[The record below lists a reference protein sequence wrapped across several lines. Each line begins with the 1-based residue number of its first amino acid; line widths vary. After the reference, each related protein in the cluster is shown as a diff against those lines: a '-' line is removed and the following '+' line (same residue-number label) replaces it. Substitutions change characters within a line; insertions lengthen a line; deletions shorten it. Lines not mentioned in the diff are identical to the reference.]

1 MKNMNKYEN
10 CLLCPRK
17 CGINRRTGQTGVC
30 GVSSEIKV
38 ARAALHYWEEPCIS
52 GKRGSGAVF
61 FSGCSLHCVFCQNR
75 EISDGKEGKV
85 ISKERLSDIFMELT
99 DKGANNINLVTP
111 GQYIPDIVWAVND
124 AKSRGMKLPIIYNT
138 SGYENVTELKLLEGI
153 VDVYLPDFK
162 YMDSRLSQQY
172 SYAADYT
179 ETAKKALEEMIRQT
193 GKPVFFTAEDEL
205 VKEGYVEEQIMKRGV
220 IVRHLLLPACVKD
233 SKAVIKYLYDTY
245 KDDIY
250 ISIMNQYTPINRIK
264 EYDNL
269 NRRVTKKE
277 YDEVVDYAIE
287 LGVVNGFIQ
296 EGGTADESFIP
307 EFDYTGL
314 L

>member
-75 EISDGKEGKV
+75 EISDGKAGKV
-85 ISKERLSDIFMELT
+85 ISKERLSDIFMELA

-162 YMDSRLSQQY
+162 YMDSTLSARYSRTKDYPSVAKQALSEMVRQQPDVVIDD
-172 SYAADYT
+172 A
-179 ETAKKALEEMIRQT
+179 T
-193 GKPVFFTAEDEL
+193 GLIQK
-205 VKEGYVEEQIMKRGV
+205 GV
-220 IVRHLLLPACVKD
+220 IVRQLLLPGHVNDA
-233 SKAVIKYLYDTY
+233 KAVLKYLYDTY
-245 KDDIY
+245 HDHVY
-250 ISIMNQYTPINRIK
+250 ISMMSQFTPIALKDYPEINRTVTRR
-264 EYDNL
+264 EYERL
-269 NRRVTKKE
+269 I
-277 YDEVVDYAIE
+277 DYALEI
-287 LGVVNGFIQ
+287 GITNAFIQ
-296 EGGTADESFIP
+296 EGDVAKDSFIP
-307 EFDYTGL
+307 AFDCEGV
-314 L
+314 

>member
-17 CGINRRTGQTGVC
+17 CGINRSTGQTGVC

-75 EISDGKEGKV
+75 EISDGKAGKV
-85 ISKERLSDIFMELT
+85 ISKERMSDIFIELA

-162 YMDSRLSQQY
+162 YMDSTLSARYSRAKDYPSVAKQALSEMVRQQP
-172 SYAADYT
+172 DVVIDD
-179 ETAKKALEEMIRQT
+179 AKGLIQK
-193 GKPVFFTAEDEL
+193 
-205 VKEGYVEEQIMKRGV
+205 GV
-220 IVRHLLLPACVKD
+220 IVRQLLLPGHVNDA
-233 SKAVIKYLYDTY
+233 KAVLKYLYDTY
-245 KDDIY
+245 HDHVY
-250 ISIMNQYTPINRIK
+250 ISMMSQFTPIALKDYPEINRTVTRR
-264 EYDNL
+264 EYERL
-269 NRRVTKKE
+269 
-277 YDEVVDYAIE
+277 VDYALEI
-287 LGVVNGFIQ
+287 GITNAFIQ
-296 EGGTADESFIP
+296 EGDVAKDSFIP
-307 EFDYTGL
+307 AFDCEGV
-314 L
+314 

>member
-1 MKNMNKYEN
+1 MKNMNKYED

-52 GKRGSGAVF
+52 GKKGSGAVF

-75 EISDGKEGKV
+75 EISDGKAGKV
-85 ISKERLSDIFMELT
+85 ISKERLSDIFMELAV
-99 DKGANNINLVTP
+99 KGANNINLVTP

-162 YMDSRLSQQY
+162 YMDSSLSAMYSRAKDYPSVAKQALSEMVRQQPDVVIDD
-172 SYAADYT
+172 A
-179 ETAKKALEEMIRQT
+179 T
-193 GKPVFFTAEDEL
+193 GLIQK
-205 VKEGYVEEQIMKRGV
+205 GV
-220 IVRHLLLPACVKD
+220 IVRQLLLPGHVNDA
-233 SKAVIKYLYDTY
+233 KAVLKYLYDTY
-245 KDDIY
+245 HDHVY
-250 ISIMNQYTPINRIK
+250 ISMMSQFTPIALKDYPEINRTVTRR
-264 EYDNL
+264 EYERL
-269 NRRVTKKE
+269 I
-277 YDEVVDYAIE
+277 DYALKI
-287 LGVVNGFIQ
+287 GITNAFIQ
-296 EGGTADESFIP
+296 EGDVAKDSFIP
-307 EFDYTGL
+307 AFDCEGV
-314 L
+314 

>member
-85 ISKERLSDIFMELT
+85 ISKERLSDIFMELAG
-99 DKGANNINLVTP
+99 KGANNINLVTP

-162 YMDSRLSQQY
+162 YMDSTLSARYSRAKDYPSVAKQALSEMVRQQPDVVIDD
-172 SYAADYT
+172 A
-179 ETAKKALEEMIRQT
+179 T
-193 GKPVFFTAEDEL
+193 GLIQK
-205 VKEGYVEEQIMKRGV
+205 GV
-220 IVRHLLLPACVKD
+220 IVRQLLLPGHVNDA
-233 SKAVIKYLYDTY
+233 KAVLKYLYDTY
-245 KDDIY
+245 HDHVY
-250 ISIMNQYTPINRIK
+250 ISMMSQFTPIALKDYPEINRT
-264 EYDNL
+264 
-269 NRRVTKKE
+269 VTKRKYE
-277 YDEVVDYAIE
+277 RLVNYALEI
-287 LGVVNGFIQ
+287 GITNAFIQ
-296 EGGTADESFIP
+296 EGDVAKDSFIP
-307 EFDYTGL
+307 AFDCEGV
-314 L
+314 

>member
-17 CGINRRTGQTGVC
+17 CGINRSTRQTGVC

-52 GKRGSGAVF
+52 GKKGSGAVF

-75 EISDGKEGKV
+75 EISDGKAGKL
-85 ISKERLSDIFMELT
+85 ISKERLSDIFMELA

-162 YMDSRLSQQY
+162 YMDSTLSAMYSRAKDYPSVAKQALSEMVRQQPDVVIDD
-172 SYAADYT
+172 A
-179 ETAKKALEEMIRQT
+179 T
-193 GKPVFFTAEDEL
+193 GLIQK
-205 VKEGYVEEQIMKRGV
+205 GV
-220 IVRHLLLPACVKD
+220 IVRQLLLPGHVNDA
-233 SKAVIKYLYDTY
+233 KAVIKYLYDTY
-245 KDDIY
+245 HDHVY
-250 ISIMNQYTPINRIK
+250 ISMMSQFTPIALKDYPEINRTVTRR
-264 EYDNL
+264 EYE
-269 NRRVTKKE
+269 RF
-277 YDEVVDYAIE
+277 VDYALEI
-287 LGVVNGFIQ
+287 GITNAFIQ
-296 EGGTADESFIP
+296 EGDVAKDSFIP
-307 EFDYTGL
+307 AFDCEGV
-314 L
+314 

>member
-1 MKNMNKYEN
+1 MK
-10 CLLCPRK
+10 CDLCPRK
-17 CGINRRTGQTGVC
+17 CLVDRKKGEKGICGQT
-30 GVSSEIKV
+30 ENLKV
-38 ARAALHYWEEPCIS
+38 ARAALHFWEEPCIS
-52 GKRGSGAVF
+52 GDAGSGAVF
-61 FSGCSLHCVFCQNR
+61 FSGCPLHCVFCQNENIANGTVGK
-75 EISDGKEGKV
+75 EISL
-85 ISKERLSDIFMELT
+85 ERLVDIFLELQE
-99 DKGANNINLVTP
+99 KRANNINLVTP
-111 GQYIPDIVWAVND
+111 GHFVPQIVKALD
-124 AKSRGMKLPIIYNT
+124 QARKEGLTLPVVYNT
-138 SGYENVTELKLLEGI
+138 SSYETVDTIKMLEGY
-153 VDVYLPDFK
+153 VDIYLPDFK
-162 YMDSRLSQQY
+162 YMDIRLSQQY

>member
-17 CGINRRTGQTGVC
+17 CGINRSTGQTGVC

-52 GKRGSGAVF
+52 GKKGSGAVF

-85 ISKERLSDIFMELT
+85 ISKERLSDIFIELV

-162 YMDSRLSQQY
+162 YMDSTLSARYSRAKDYPSVAKQALSEMVRQQPDVVIDD
-172 SYAADYT
+172 A
-179 ETAKKALEEMIRQT
+179 T
-193 GKPVFFTAEDEL
+193 GLIQK
-205 VKEGYVEEQIMKRGV
+205 GV
-220 IVRHLLLPACVKD
+220 IVRQLLLPGHVNDA
-233 SKAVIKYLYDTY
+233 KAVLKYLYDTY
-245 KDDIY
+245 HDHVY
-250 ISIMNQYTPINRIK
+250 ISMMSQFTPIALKDYPEINRTVTRREYESDK
-264 EYDNL
+264 E
-269 NRRVTKKE
+269 
-277 YDEVVDYAIE
+277 
-287 LGVVNGFIQ
+287 GFKQ
-296 EGGTADESFIP
+296 YF
-307 EFDYTGL
+307 Y
-314 L
+314 

>member
-17 CGINRRTGQTGVC
+17 CGINRSTGQTGVC

-38 ARAALHYWEEPCIS
+38 ARAALHYWEKPCIS

-75 EISDGKEGKV
+75 EISDGKAGKV
-85 ISKERLSDIFMELT
+85 ISKERLSDIFIELA

-162 YMDSRLSQQY
+162 YMDSTLSARYSRAKDYPSVAKQAISEMVRQQPDVVIDD
-172 SYAADYT
+172 A
-179 ETAKKALEEMIRQT
+179 T
-193 GKPVFFTAEDEL
+193 GLIQK
-205 VKEGYVEEQIMKRGV
+205 GV
-220 IVRHLLLPACVKD
+220 IVRQLLLPGHVNDA
-233 SKAVIKYLYDTY
+233 KAVLKYLYDTY
-245 KDDIY
+245 HDHVY
-250 ISIMNQYTPINRIK
+250 ISMMSQFTPIALKDYPEINRT
-264 EYDNL
+264 
-269 NRRVTKKE
+269 VTKRE
-277 YDEVVDYAIE
+277 YERLVDYALEI
-287 LGVVNGFIQ
+287 GITNAFIQ
-296 EGGTADESFIP
+296 EGDVAKDSFIP
-307 EFDYTGL
+307 AFDCEGV
-314 L
+314 

>member
-85 ISKERLSDIFMELT
+85 ISKERLSDIFIELA

-162 YMDSRLSQQY
+162 YMDSTLSAMYSRAKDYPSVAKQALSEMVRQQPDVVIGD
-172 SYAADYT
+172 APGLIQ
-179 ETAKKALEEMIRQT
+179 K
-193 GKPVFFTAEDEL
+193 
-205 VKEGYVEEQIMKRGV
+205 GV
-220 IVRHLLLPACVKD
+220 IVRQLLLPGHVNDA
-233 SKAVIKYLYDTY
+233 KAVLKYLYDTY
-245 KDDIY
+245 HDHVY
-250 ISIMNQYTPINRIK
+250 ISMMSQFTPIALKDYPEINRT
-264 EYDNL
+264 
-269 NRRVTKKE
+269 VTKRE
-277 YDEVVDYAIE
+277 YERLVNYALEI
-287 LGVVNGFIQ
+287 GITNAFIQ
-296 EGGTADESFIP
+296 EGDVAKDSFIP
-307 EFDYTGL
+307 AFDCEGV
-314 L
+314 

>member
-1 MKNMNKYEN
+1 M
-10 CLLCPRK
+10 
-17 CGINRRTGQTGVC
+17 
-30 GVSSEIKV
+30 
-38 ARAALHYWEEPCIS
+38 
-52 GKRGSGAVF
+52 
-61 FSGCSLHCVFCQNR
+61 
-75 EISDGKEGKV
+75 
-85 ISKERLSDIFMELT
+85 ISKERLSDIFIELAG
-99 DKGANNINLVTP
+99 KGANNINLVTP

>member
-85 ISKERLSDIFMELT
+85 ISKERLSDIFMELA

-162 YMDSRLSQQY
+162 YMDSTFSARYSRAKDYPSVAKQALSEMVRQQPDVVIDN
-172 SYAADYT
+172 A
-179 ETAKKALEEMIRQT
+179 T
-193 GKPVFFTAEDEL
+193 GLIQK
-205 VKEGYVEEQIMKRGV
+205 GV
-220 IVRHLLLPACVKD
+220 IVRQLLLPGHVNDA
-233 SKAVIKYLYDTY
+233 KAVLKYLYDTY
-245 KDDIY
+245 HDHVY
-250 ISIMNQYTPINRIK
+250 ISMMSQFTPIALKDYPEINRTVTRR
-264 EYDNL
+264 EYERL
-269 NRRVTKKE
+269 
-277 YDEVVDYAIE
+277 VDYALEI
-287 LGVVNGFIQ
+287 GITNAFIQ
-296 EGGTADESFIP
+296 EGDVAKDSFIP
-307 EFDYTGL
+307 AFDCEGV
-314 L
+314 

>member
-17 CGINRRTGQTGVC
+17 CGINRSTGQTGVC

-75 EISDGKEGKV
+75 EISDGKAGKL
-85 ISKERLSDIFMELT
+85 ISKERLSDIFMELA

-162 YMDSRLSQQY
+162 YMDSTLSARYSRAKDYPSVAKQALSEMVRQQPDVVIDD
-172 SYAADYT
+172 A
-179 ETAKKALEEMIRQT
+179 T
-193 GKPVFFTAEDEL
+193 GLIQK
-205 VKEGYVEEQIMKRGV
+205 GV
-220 IVRHLLLPACVKD
+220 IVRQLLLPGHVNDA
-233 SKAVIKYLYDTY
+233 KAVLKYLYDTY
-245 KDDIY
+245 HDHVY
-250 ISIMNQYTPINRIK
+250 ISLMSQFTPIALKDYPEINRTVTRR
-264 EYDNL
+264 EYERL
-269 NRRVTKKE
+269 
-277 YDEVVDYAIE
+277 VDYALEI
-287 LGVVNGFIQ
+287 GITNAFIQ
-296 EGGTADESFIP
+296 EGDVAKDSFIP
-307 EFDYTGL
+307 AFDCEGV
-314 L
+314 

>member
-17 CGINRRTGQTGVC
+17 CGINRSTGQTGVC

-38 ARAALHYWEEPCIS
+38 ARAALHYWEEPYIS

-75 EISDGKEGKV
+75 EISDGKAGKV
-85 ISKERLSDIFMELT
+85 ISKERLSDIFMELA

-162 YMDSRLSQQY
+162 YMDSTLSARYSRAKDYPSVAKQALSEMVRQQPDVVIDD
-172 SYAADYT
+172 A
-179 ETAKKALEEMIRQT
+179 T
-193 GKPVFFTAEDEL
+193 GLIQK
-205 VKEGYVEEQIMKRGV
+205 GV
-220 IVRHLLLPACVKD
+220 IVRQLLLPGHVNDA
-233 SKAVIKYLYDTY
+233 KAVLKYLYDTY
-245 KDDIY
+245 HDHVY
-250 ISIMNQYTPINRIK
+250 ISMMSQFTPIALKDYPEINRT
-264 EYDNL
+264 
-269 NRRVTKKE
+269 VTKRE
-277 YDEVVDYAIE
+277 YERLVNYALEI
-287 LGVVNGFIQ
+287 GITNAFIQ
-296 EGGTADESFIP
+296 EGDVAKDSFIP
-307 EFDYTGL
+307 AFDCEGV
-314 L
+314 

>member
-17 CGINRRTGQTGVC
+17 CGINRSTGQTGVC

-85 ISKERLSDIFMELT
+85 ISKERLSDIFMELA

-111 GQYIPDIVWAVND
+111 GQYIPGIVWAVND

-162 YMDSRLSQQY
+162 YMDSTLSARYSRAKDYPSVAKQALSEMVRQQPDVVIDD
-172 SYAADYT
+172 A
-179 ETAKKALEEMIRQT
+179 T
-193 GKPVFFTAEDEL
+193 GL
-205 VKEGYVEEQIMKRGV
+205 IQNGV
-220 IVRHLLLPACVKD
+220 IVRQLLLPGHVNDA
-233 SKAVIKYLYDTY
+233 KAVLKYLYDTY
-245 KDDIY
+245 HDHVY
-250 ISIMNQYTPINRIK
+250 ISMMSQFTPIALKDYPEINRTVTRR
-264 EYDNL
+264 EYERL
-269 NRRVTKKE
+269 
-277 YDEVVDYAIE
+277 VDYALEI
-287 LGVVNGFIQ
+287 GITNAFIQ
-296 EGGTADESFIP
+296 EGDVAKDSFIP
-307 EFDYTGL
+307 AFDCEGV
-314 L
+314 

>member
-17 CGINRRTGQTGVC
+17 CGINRSTGQTGVC

-75 EISDGKEGKV
+75 EISDGKAGKL
-85 ISKERLSDIFMELT
+85 ISKERLSDIFMELA
-99 DKGANNINLVTP
+99 DKGANNINLLTP

-162 YMDSRLSQQY
+162 YMDSTLSARYSRAKDYPSVAKQALSEMVRQQPDVVIDD
-172 SYAADYT
+172 A
-179 ETAKKALEEMIRQT
+179 T
-193 GKPVFFTAEDEL
+193 GLIQK
-205 VKEGYVEEQIMKRGV
+205 GV
-220 IVRHLLLPACVKD
+220 IVRQLLLPGHVNDA
-233 SKAVIKYLYDTY
+233 KAVLKYLYDTY
-245 KDDIY
+245 HDHVY
-250 ISIMNQYTPINRIK
+250 ISMMSQFTPIALKDYPEINRTVTRR
-264 EYDNL
+264 EYERL
-269 NRRVTKKE
+269 
-277 YDEVVDYAIE
+277 VDYALEI
-287 LGVVNGFIQ
+287 GITNAFIQ
-296 EGGTADESFIP
+296 EGDVAKDSFIP
-307 EFDYTGL
+307 AFDCEGV
-314 L
+314 

>member
-1 MKNMNKYEN
+1 MPWDIYA
-10 CLLCPRK
+10 
-17 CGINRRTGQTGVC
+17 
-30 GVSSEIKV
+30 
-38 ARAALHYWEEPCIS
+38 ARAALHMWEEPCIS
-52 GKRGSGAVF
+52 GENGSGAVF
-61 FSGCSLHCVFCQNR
+61 FTGCTLRCVFCQNH
-75 EISDGKEGKV
+75 EIAAGKRGQKIDE
-85 ISKERLSDIFMELT
+85 SHLAEIFL
-99 DKGANNINLVTP
+99 KLQQQKANNINLVTP
-111 GQYIPDIVWAVND
+111 TQYV
-124 AKSRGMKLPIIYNT
+124 LPIIAAVKKAKAQGLKIPVVYNT
-138 SGYENVTELKLLEGI
+138 SGYERVETLKNLEGI

-250 ISIMNQYTPINRIK
+250 ISIMNQYTPVNRIK

>member
-85 ISKERLSDIFMELT
+85 ISKERLSDIFMELAG
-99 DKGANNINLVTP
+99 KGANNINLVTP

-162 YMDSRLSQQY
+162 YMDSTLSAMYSRAKDYPSIAKQALSEMVRQQPDVVIDD
-172 SYAADYT
+172 A
-179 ETAKKALEEMIRQT
+179 T
-193 GKPVFFTAEDEL
+193 GLIQK
-205 VKEGYVEEQIMKRGV
+205 GV
-220 IVRHLLLPACVKD
+220 IVRQLLLPGHVNDA
-233 SKAVIKYLYDTY
+233 KAVLKYLYDTY
-245 KDDIY
+245 HDHVY
-250 ISIMNQYTPINRIK
+250 ISMMSQFTPIALKDYPEINRT
-264 EYDNL
+264 
-269 NRRVTKKE
+269 VTKRE
-277 YDEVVDYAIE
+277 YERLVNYALEI
-287 LGVVNGFIQ
+287 GITNAFIQ
-296 EGGTADESFIP
+296 EGDVAKDSFIP
-307 EFDYTGL
+307 AFDCEGV
-314 L
+314 

>member
-17 CGINRRTGQTGVC
+17 CGINRSTGQTGVC

-85 ISKERLSDIFMELT
+85 ISKERLSDIFMELA

-162 YMDSRLSQQY
+162 YMDSTLSAMYSRAKDYPSVAKQALSEMVRQQPDVVIDD
-172 SYAADYT
+172 A
-179 ETAKKALEEMIRQT
+179 T
-193 GKPVFFTAEDEL
+193 GLIQK
-205 VKEGYVEEQIMKRGV
+205 GV
-220 IVRHLLLPACVKD
+220 IVRQLLLPGHVNDA
-233 SKAVIKYLYDTY
+233 KAVLKYLYDTY
-245 KDDIY
+245 HDHVY
-250 ISIMNQYTPINRIK
+250 ISMMSQFTPIALKDYPEINRTVTRR
-264 EYDNL
+264 EYERL
-269 NRRVTKKE
+269 
-277 YDEVVDYAIE
+277 VDYALEI
-287 LGVVNGFIQ
+287 GITNAFIQ
-296 EGGTADESFIP
+296 EGDVAKDSFIP
-307 EFDYTGL
+307 SFDCEGV
-314 L
+314 

>member
-17 CGINRRTGQTGVC
+17 CGINRSTGQTGVC

-85 ISKERLSDIFMELT
+85 ISKERLSDIFIELA

-162 YMDSRLSQQY
+162 YMDSTLSARYSRAKDYPSVAKQALSEMVRQQPDVVIDN
-172 SYAADYT
+172 A
-179 ETAKKALEEMIRQT
+179 T
-193 GKPVFFTAEDEL
+193 GLIQK
-205 VKEGYVEEQIMKRGV
+205 GV
-220 IVRHLLLPACVKD
+220 IVRQLLLPGHVNDA
-233 SKAVIKYLYDTY
+233 KAVLKYLYDTY
-245 KDDIY
+245 HNHVY
-250 ISIMNQYTPINRIK
+250 ISMMSQFTPIALKDYPEINRTVTRR
-264 EYDNL
+264 EYERL
-269 NRRVTKKE
+269 
-277 YDEVVDYAIE
+277 VDYALEI
-287 LGVVNGFIQ
+287 GITNAFIQ
-296 EGGTADESFIP
+296 EGDVAKDSFIP
-307 EFDYTGL
+307 AFDCEGV
-314 L
+314 

>member
-17 CGINRRTGQTGVC
+17 CGINRSTGQTGVC

-38 ARAALHYWEEPCIS
+38 ARAALHYWEEPYIS

-75 EISDGKEGKV
+75 EISDGKAGKV
-85 ISKERLSDIFMELT
+85 ISKERLSDIFMELA

-162 YMDSRLSQQY
+162 YMDSTLSAMYSRAKDYPSVAKQALSEMVRQQPDVVIDD
-172 SYAADYT
+172 A
-179 ETAKKALEEMIRQT
+179 T
-193 GKPVFFTAEDEL
+193 GLIQK
-205 VKEGYVEEQIMKRGV
+205 GV
-220 IVRHLLLPACVKD
+220 IVRQLLLPGHVNDA
-233 SKAVIKYLYDTY
+233 KAVLKYLYDTY
-245 KDDIY
+245 HDHVY
-250 ISIMNQYTPINRIK
+250 ISMMSQFTPIALKDYPEINRTVTRR
-264 EYDNL
+264 EYERL
-269 NRRVTKKE
+269 
-277 YDEVVDYAIE
+277 VDYALEI
-287 LGVVNGFIQ
+287 GITNAFIQ
-296 EGGTADESFIP
+296 EGDVAKDSFIP
-307 EFDYTGL
+307 AFDCEGV
-314 L
+314 

>member
-17 CGINRRTGQTGVC
+17 CGINRSTGQTGVC

-85 ISKERLSDIFMELT
+85 ISKERLSDIFIELV

-162 YMDSRLSQQY
+162 YMDSTLSARYSRAKDYPSVAKQVLSEMVRQQPDVVIDD
-172 SYAADYT
+172 A
-179 ETAKKALEEMIRQT
+179 T
-193 GKPVFFTAEDEL
+193 GLIQK
-205 VKEGYVEEQIMKRGV
+205 GV
-220 IVRHLLLPACVKD
+220 IVRQLLLPGHVNDA
-233 SKAVIKYLYDTY
+233 KAVLKYLYDTY
-245 KDDIY
+245 HDHVY
-250 ISIMNQYTPINRIK
+250 ISMMSQFTPIALKDYPEINRT
-264 EYDNL
+264 
-269 NRRVTKKE
+269 VTKRE
-277 YDEVVDYAIE
+277 YERLVNYALEI
-287 LGVVNGFIQ
+287 GITNAFIQ
-296 EGGTADESFIP
+296 EGDVAKDSFIP
-307 EFDYTGL
+307 AFDCEGV
-314 L
+314 

>member
-30 GVSSEIKV
+30 GVSSEIMV
-38 ARAALHYWEEPCIS
+38 ARAALHHWEEPWIS

-85 ISKERLSDIFMELT
+85 ISKERLSDIFMELA

-162 YMDSRLSQQY
+162 YMDSTLSAMYSRAKDYPSVAKQALSEMVRQQPDVVIDD
-172 SYAADYT
+172 A
-179 ETAKKALEEMIRQT
+179 T
-193 GKPVFFTAEDEL
+193 GLIQK
-205 VKEGYVEEQIMKRGV
+205 GV
-220 IVRHLLLPACVKD
+220 IVRQLLLPGHVNDA
-233 SKAVIKYLYDTY
+233 KAVLKYLYDTY
-245 KDDIY
+245 HDHVY
-250 ISIMNQYTPINRIK
+250 ISMMSQFTPIALKDYPEINRTVTRR
-264 EYDNL
+264 EYERL
-269 NRRVTKKE
+269 
-277 YDEVVDYAIE
+277 VDYALEI
-287 LGVVNGFIQ
+287 GITNAFIQ
-296 EGGTADESFIP
+296 EGDVAKDSFIP
-307 EFDYTGL
+307 AFDCEGV
-314 L
+314 

>member
-1 MKNMNKYEN
+1 M
-10 CLLCPRK
+10 L
-17 CGINRRTGQTGVC
+17 
-30 GVSSEIKV
+30 
-38 ARAALHYWEEPCIS
+38 
-52 GKRGSGAVF
+52 
-61 FSGCSLHCVFCQNR
+61 
-75 EISDGKEGKV
+75 D
-85 ISKERLSDIFMELT
+85 
-99 DKGANNINLVTP
+99 
-111 GQYIPDIVWAVND
+111 
-124 AKSRGMKLPIIYNT
+124 
-138 SGYENVTELKLLEGI
+138 GI

-205 VKEGYVEEQIMKRGV
+205 VKEGYVEEHIMKRGV

>member
-17 CGINRRTGQTGVC
+17 CGINRSTGQTGVC

-75 EISDGKEGKV
+75 EISDGKAGKL
-85 ISKERLSDIFMELT
+85 ISKERLSDIFMELA

-162 YMDSRLSQQY
+162 YMDSTLSARYSRAKDYPSVAKQALSEMVRQQPDVVIDD
-172 SYAADYT
+172 S
-179 ETAKKALEEMIRQT
+179 T
-193 GKPVFFTAEDEL
+193 GLIQK
-205 VKEGYVEEQIMKRGV
+205 GV
-220 IVRHLLLPACVKD
+220 IVRQLLLPGHANDAKNVL
-233 SKAVIKYLYDTY
+233 KYLYDTY
-245 KDDIY
+245 HDHVY
-250 ISIMNQYTPINRIK
+250 ISMMSQFTPIALKDYPEINRT
-264 EYDNL
+264 
-269 NRRVTKKE
+269 VTKRE
-277 YDEVVDYAIE
+277 YERLVNYALEI
-287 LGVVNGFIQ
+287 GITNAFIQ
-296 EGGTADESFIP
+296 EGDVAKDSFIP
-307 EFDYTGL
+307 AFDCEGV
-314 L
+314 

>member
-17 CGINRRTGQTGVC
+17 CGINRSTGQTGVC

-52 GKRGSGAVF
+52 GKKGSGAVF

-75 EISDGKEGKV
+75 EISDGKAGKV
-85 ISKERLSDIFMELT
+85 ISKERLSDIFMELA

-162 YMDSRLSQQY
+162 YMDSTLSARYSRAKDYPSVAKQALSEMVRQQPDVVIDD
-172 SYAADYT
+172 A
-179 ETAKKALEEMIRQT
+179 T
-193 GKPVFFTAEDEL
+193 GLIQK
-205 VKEGYVEEQIMKRGV
+205 GV
-220 IVRHLLLPACVKD
+220 IVRQLLLPGHVNDA
-233 SKAVIKYLYDTY
+233 KAVLKYLYDTY
-245 KDDIY
+245 HDHVY
-250 ISIMNQYTPINRIK
+250 ISMMSQFTPIALKDYPEINRTVTRR
-264 EYDNL
+264 EYERL
-269 NRRVTKKE
+269 
-277 YDEVVDYAIE
+277 VDYALKI
-287 LGVVNGFIQ
+287 GITNAFIQ
-296 EGGTADESFIP
+296 EGDVAKDSFIP
-307 EFDYTGL
+307 AFDCEGV
-314 L
+314 

>member
-17 CGINRRTGQTGVC
+17 CGINRSTGQTGVC

-85 ISKERLSDIFMELT
+85 ISKERLSDIFMELA

-162 YMDSRLSQQY
+162 YMDSTLSARYSRAKDYPSIAKQALSEMVRQQPDVVIDD
-172 SYAADYT
+172 A
-179 ETAKKALEEMIRQT
+179 T
-193 GKPVFFTAEDEL
+193 GLIQK
-205 VKEGYVEEQIMKRGV
+205 GV
-220 IVRHLLLPACVKD
+220 IVRQLLLPGHVNDA
-233 SKAVIKYLYDTY
+233 KAVLKYLYDTY
-245 KDDIY
+245 HDHVY
-250 ISIMNQYTPINRIK
+250 ISMMSQFTPIALKDYPEINRT
-264 EYDNL
+264 
-269 NRRVTKKE
+269 VTKRE
-277 YDEVVDYAIE
+277 YERLVNYALEI
-287 LGVVNGFIQ
+287 GITNAFIQ
-296 EGGTADESFIP
+296 EGDVAKDSFIP
-307 EFDYTGL
+307 AFDCEGV
-314 L
+314 

>member
-1 MKNMNKYEN
+1 MKCN
-10 CLLCPRK
+10 LCPRK
-17 CGINRRTGQTGVC
+17 CNADREKQEGVC
-30 GVSSEIKV
+30 RMPWDIYA
-38 ARAALHYWEEPCIS
+38 ARAALHMWEEPCIS
-52 GKRGSGAVF
+52 GENGSGAVF
-61 FSGCSLHCVFCQNR
+61 FTGCTLRCVFCQNH
-75 EISDGKEGKV
+75 EIAAGKRGQKIDGSHLAE
-85 ISKERLSDIFMELT
+85 IFL
-99 DKGANNINLVTP
+99 KLQQQKANNINLVTP
-111 GQYIPDIVWAVND
+111 TQYV
-124 AKSRGMKLPIIYNT
+124 LPIIAAVKKAKAQGLKIPVVYNT
-138 SGYENVTELKLLEGI
+138 SGYERVETLKNLEGI

>member
-17 CGINRRTGQTGVC
+17 CGINRRTGQTGIC

-75 EISDGKEGKV
+75 EISDGKAGKV
-85 ISKERLSDIFMELT
+85 ISKERLSDIFMELA

-162 YMDSRLSQQY
+162 YMDSTLSARYSRAKDYPSVAKQALSEMVRQQPDVVIDN
-172 SYAADYT
+172 A
-179 ETAKKALEEMIRQT
+179 T
-193 GKPVFFTAEDEL
+193 GLIQK
-205 VKEGYVEEQIMKRGV
+205 GV
-220 IVRHLLLPACVKD
+220 IVRQLLLPGHVNDA
-233 SKAVIKYLYDTY
+233 KAVLKYLYDTY
-245 KDDIY
+245 HDHVY
-250 ISIMNQYTPINRIK
+250 ISMMSQFTPIALKDYPEINRTVTRR
-264 EYDNL
+264 EYERL
-269 NRRVTKKE
+269 
-277 YDEVVDYAIE
+277 VDYALKI
-287 LGVVNGFIQ
+287 GITNAFIQ
-296 EGGTADESFIP
+296 EGDVAKDSFIP
-307 EFDYTGL
+307 AFDCEGV
-314 L
+314 

>member
-85 ISKERLSDIFMELT
+85 ISKERLSDIFIELA

-162 YMDSRLSQQY
+162 YMDSTLSARYSRAKDYPSVAKQALSEMVRQQPDVVIDN
-172 SYAADYT
+172 A
-179 ETAKKALEEMIRQT
+179 T
-193 GKPVFFTAEDEL
+193 GLIQK
-205 VKEGYVEEQIMKRGV
+205 GV
-220 IVRHLLLPACVKD
+220 IVRQLLLPGHVNDA
-233 SKAVIKYLYDTY
+233 KAVLKYLYDTY
-245 KDDIY
+245 HDHVY
-250 ISIMNQYTPINRIK
+250 ISMMSQFTPIALKDYPEINRT
-264 EYDNL
+264 
-269 NRRVTKKE
+269 VTKRE
-277 YDEVVDYAIE
+277 YERLVNYALEI
-287 LGVVNGFIQ
+287 GITNAFIQ
-296 EGGTADESFIP
+296 EGDVAKDSFIP
-307 EFDYTGL
+307 AFDCEGV
-314 L
+314 

>member
-1 MKNMNKYEN
+1 M
-10 CLLCPRK
+10 
-17 CGINRRTGQTGVC
+17 
-30 GVSSEIKV
+30 
-38 ARAALHYWEEPCIS
+38 
-52 GKRGSGAVF
+52 
-61 FSGCSLHCVFCQNR
+61 
-75 EISDGKEGKV
+75 
-85 ISKERLSDIFMELT
+85 
-99 DKGANNINLVTP
+99 
-111 GQYIPDIVWAVND
+111 
-124 AKSRGMKLPIIYNT
+124 
-138 SGYENVTELKLLEGI
+138 
-153 VDVYLPDFK
+153 DVYLPDFK

-296 EGGTADESFIP
+296 EGDTADESFIP

>member
-17 CGINRRTGQTGVC
+17 CGINRSTGQTGVC

-75 EISDGKEGKV
+75 EISDGKAGKV
-85 ISKERLSDIFMELT
+85 ISKERLSDIFMELA

-162 YMDSRLSQQY
+162 YMDSTLSARYSRAKDYPSVAKQALSEMVRQQPDVVINN
-172 SYAADYT
+172 A
-179 ETAKKALEEMIRQT
+179 T
-193 GKPVFFTAEDEL
+193 GLIQK
-205 VKEGYVEEQIMKRGV
+205 GV
-220 IVRHLLLPACVKD
+220 IVRQLLLPGHVNDA
-233 SKAVIKYLYDTY
+233 KAVLKYLYDTY
-245 KDDIY
+245 HDHVY
-250 ISIMNQYTPINRIK
+250 ISMMSQFTPIALKDYPEINRTVTRR
-264 EYDNL
+264 EYERL
-269 NRRVTKKE
+269 
-277 YDEVVDYAIE
+277 VDYALEI
-287 LGVVNGFIQ
+287 GITNAFIQ
-296 EGGTADESFIP
+296 EGDVAKDSFIP
-307 EFDYTGL
+307 AFDCEGV
-314 L
+314 

>member
-85 ISKERLSDIFMELT
+85 ISKERLSDIFMELA

-162 YMDSRLSQQY
+162 YMDSTLSARYSRAKDYPSVAKQALSEMVRQQPDVVIDD
-172 SYAADYT
+172 S
-179 ETAKKALEEMIRQT
+179 T
-193 GKPVFFTAEDEL
+193 GLIQK
-205 VKEGYVEEQIMKRGV
+205 GV
-220 IVRHLLLPACVKD
+220 IVRQLLLPGHVNDA
-233 SKAVIKYLYDTY
+233 KAVLKYLYDTY
-245 KDDIY
+245 RDHVY
-250 ISIMNQYTPINRIK
+250 ISMMSQFTPIALKDYPEINRT
-264 EYDNL
+264 
-269 NRRVTKKE
+269 VTKRE
-277 YDEVVDYAIE
+277 YERLVNYALEI
-287 LGVVNGFIQ
+287 GITNAFIQ
-296 EGGTADESFIP
+296 EGDVAKDSFIP
-307 EFDYTGL
+307 AFDCEGV
-314 L
+314 

>member
-1 MKNMNKYEN
+1 MKCN
-10 CLLCPRK
+10 LCPRK
-17 CGINRRTGQTGVC
+17 CNADREKQEGVC
-30 GVSSEIKV
+30 RMPWDIYA
-38 ARAALHYWEEPCIS
+38 ARAALHMWEEPCIS
-52 GKRGSGAVF
+52 GENGSGAVF
-61 FSGCSLHCVFCQNR
+61 FTGCTLRCVFCQNH
-75 EISDGKEGKV
+75 EIAAGKRGQKIDE
-85 ISKERLSDIFMELT
+85 SHLAEIFL
-99 DKGANNINLVTP
+99 KLQQQKANNINLVTP
-111 GQYIPDIVWAVND
+111 TQYV
-124 AKSRGMKLPIIYNT
+124 LPIIAAVKKAKAQGLKIPVVYNT
-138 SGYENVTELKLLEGI
+138 SGYERVETLKNLEGI

-296 EGGTADESFIP
+296 EGDTADESFIP

>member
-1 MKNMNKYEN
+1 MKNMNKYED

-17 CGINRRTGQTGVC
+17 CGINRSTGQTGVC

-75 EISDGKEGKV
+75 EISDGKAGKV
-85 ISKERLSDIFMELT
+85 ISKERLSDIFMELAV
-99 DKGANNINLVTP
+99 KGANNINLVTP

-162 YMDSRLSQQY
+162 YMDSTLSARYSRAKDYPSVAKQALSEMVRQQPDVVIDD
-172 SYAADYT
+172 A
-179 ETAKKALEEMIRQT
+179 T
-193 GKPVFFTAEDEL
+193 GLIQK
-205 VKEGYVEEQIMKRGV
+205 GV
-220 IVRHLLLPACVKD
+220 IVRQLLLPGHVNDA
-233 SKAVIKYLYDTY
+233 KAVLKYLYDTY
-245 KDDIY
+245 HDHVY
-250 ISIMNQYTPINRIK
+250 ISMMSQFTPIALKAYPEINRTVTRR
-264 EYDNL
+264 EYERL
-269 NRRVTKKE
+269 
-277 YDEVVDYAIE
+277 VDYALKI
-287 LGVVNGFIQ
+287 GITNAFIQ
-296 EGGTADESFIP
+296 EGDVAKDSFIP
-307 EFDYTGL
+307 AFDCEGV
-314 L
+314 